1 MRCVKNVKVN
11 PTLDAIAARE
21 VNMRLSPLI
30 LIASLAC
37 GKNHGPLATKITTT
51 PVCLSGNCA
60 DGFGTQQADSVQTY
74 IGSFKNGLYHGNGIL
89 RCGSEAII
97 KAEFREGVIDG
108 SFELDMKTLVITGKI
123 ASGKYE
129 DKLVMVAKEAA
140 TKYRIE
146 KTYDKGMLN
155 GQTTI
160 FLDSGKAQF
169 IFQFKLN
176 SLISAGYYENDILK
190 MPLRYQRK
198 PEAGVR
204 KCQISAVED
213 GRPISLEIACI
224 ENPEPEL
231 FLGCNGI

>member
-1 MRCVKNVKVN
+1 
-11 PTLDAIAARE
+11 
-21 VNMRLSPLI
+21 
-30 LIASLAC
+30 
-37 GKNHGPLATKITTT
+37 
-51 PVCLSGNCA
+51 
-60 DGFGTQQADSVQTY
+60 
-74 IGSFKNGLYHGNGIL
+74 L

-213 GRPISLEIACI
+213 GRPRQRKSNVLCHCLASRRDRKAEERLVIVSSFRASTLVV
-224 ENPEPEL
+224 
-231 FLGCNGI
+231 